1 MDILG
6 VITLREAGD
15 ARHVFVGVCL
25 SFLLWYVVFLTNIFG
40 SFWYR
45 VTFASIV
52 LALYAAFFV
61 RGIDRGDHEIGLSV
75 VMKGVLSGCFLYAA
89 FFVGYNVFRAYVES
103 GAGGVYLFR
112 ADSAINVVA
121 LSLVITSFC
130 EEFFWRRYIQATL
143 VESYGEAG
151 LALSTLLYAC
161 IHLPT
166 GNLALVFAALIAG
179 LFWGLLY
186 EYTGSL
192 WVAVLSHL
200 VWTELIFVFLPLK

>member
-1 MDILG
+1 L
-6 VITLREAGD
+6 LEAGE

-25 SFLLWYVVFLTNIFG
+25 SFVLWYIVFLTNILG

-52 LALYAAFFV
+52 LALYAAYFG
-61 RGIDRGDHEIGLSV
+61 RGVDRGDHEIGLSV
-75 VMKGVLSGCFLYAA
+75 VMNGAVSGCFLYAL
-89 FFVGYNVFRAYVES
+89 FFVGYNVFRSFVES

-112 ADSAINVVA
+112 ADSAIHVVA
-121 LSLVITSFC
+121 LSLVVTSFC
-130 EEFFWRRYIQATL
+130 EEFFWRRYVQAAL
-143 VESYGEAG
+143 VGSHGATG
-151 LALSTLLYAC
+151 LILCTLLYAC

-166 GNLALVFAALIAG
+166 GNLALVFAALIAR

>member
-1 MDILG
+1 MLKVG
-6 VITLREAGD
+6 E
-15 ARHVFVGVCL
+15 ARHVLLGVCI
-25 SFLLWYVVFLTNIFG
+25 SFVLWYVVFLTNILG

-52 LALYAAFFV
+52 LALYAAYFG
-61 RGIDRGDHEIGLSV
+61 RGVDRGDHEIGLSV
-75 VMKGVLSGCFLYAA
+75 VMKGAVSGCFLYAL
-89 FFVGYNVFRAYVES
+89 FFVGYNVFRAFVES

-112 ADSAINVVA
+112 ADSAIHVVA

-130 EEFFWRRYIQATL
+130 EEFFWRRYVKAAL
-143 VESYGEAG
+143 VGSHGG
-151 LALSTLLYAC
+151 TGFILCTLLYAC

-166 GNLALVFAALIAG
+166 VNLALVFAALIAG

>member
-1 MDILG
+1 LKVG
-6 VITLREAGD
+6 E
-15 ARHVFVGVCL
+15 ARHVHVGVCL
-25 SFLLWYVVFLTNIFG
+25 SFVLWYVVFLTNILG

-52 LALYAAFFV
+52 LALYASFFG
-61 RGIDRGDHEIGLSV
+61 RGVDRGDHENGFSV
-75 VMKGVLSGCFLYAA
+75 VVKGVVSGCFLYAL
-89 FFVGYNVFRAYVES
+89 FFVGYNVFRAFVES

-112 ADSAINVVA
+112 SDSAIHVVA
-121 LSLVITSFC
+121 LSLVVTSFC
-130 EEFFWRRYIQATL
+130 EEFFWRRYVQATL
-143 VESYGEAG
+143 VESRGRIG
-151 LALSTLLYAC
+151 IITCTLIYAS

-186 EYTGSL
+186 EYTESL
-192 WVAVLSHL
+192 WVAVLSHV